1 MISVALRV
9 TVNCLL
15 NFFASAQFIYTDC
28 DEYVTPF
35 FFAKAKMYRVTRKL
49 NKYYINKMIFVM
61 LEEKKRREKKR

>member
-49 NKYYINKMIFVM
+49 NKNINKMIFVM

>member
-49 NKYYINKMIFVM
+49 NKYINKMIFVM

>member
-49 NKYYINKMIFVM
+49 NENINKIIFVM
-61 LEEKKRREKKR
+61 LGEKKGREIE